1 MLINFKLDMQTFIDN
16 SDDMIGIFDADF
28 RIISYNQKLANSFFQ
43 SDNFRIKVGVN
54 LGEALP
60 IDKRKFWT
68 DQFTRAL
75 KGETVKC
82 EFPYEGSTG
91 QFYYMENMYK
101 PIIEKNE
108 VLYVIQILKVVTLR
122 KKFEEKIQTSER
134 SYRHLASNIP
144 NSNLFMLDDKF
155 NVIVA
160 SGTDLK
166 RKGYEPEKFTGK
178 NMYDIA
184 DQFGLKMLW
193 DYFDKARD
201 GVDSQIEYKTGDD
214 YYIDDI
220 IPVRDEMSKI
230 NGYLIYSRRITQQ
243 KLNEKKLEN
252 INRSKDNILGIVAH
266 DLRNPISAILGLADL
281 IKNDVNNADKYFE
294 LINRSCK
301 TALNIISDLLDISD
315 LDRTDYRMK
324 KESTELVSFISGI
337 IQSNSFLA
345 KDKELTINFK
355 SNIPKID
362 IDINQSKFSRVIN
375 NLLVNAIK
383 FSNRK
388 ADILVSA
395 EAQTDREKVIIK
407 VQDNGIGIPDS
418 MKSIIFDKF
427 TKASRRGTEGEKSLG
442 LGMSIVKRIVEL
454 HNGHIWLESK
464 ENVGTTIFIELSLP
478 SEEET
483 IRIEDV

>member
-1 MLINFKLDMQTFIDN
+1 
-16 SDDMIGIFDADF
+16 
-28 RIISYNQKLANSFFQ
+28 
-43 SDNFRIKVGVN
+43 
-54 LGEALP
+54 
-60 IDKRKFWT
+60 
-68 DQFTRAL
+68 
-75 KGETVKC
+75 
-82 EFPYEGSTG
+82 
-91 QFYYMENMYK
+91 
-101 PIIEKNE
+101 
-108 VLYVIQILKVVTLR
+108 
-122 KKFEEKIQTSER
+122 
-134 SYRHLASNIP
+134 
-144 NSNLFMLDDKF
+144 
-155 NVIVA
+155 
-160 SGTDLK
+160 
-166 RKGYEPEKFTGK
+166 
-178 NMYDIA
+178 
-184 DQFGLKMLW
+184 
-193 DYFDKARD
+193 
-201 GVDSQIEYKTGDD
+201 
-214 YYIDDI
+214 
-220 IPVRDEMSKI
+220 
-230 NGYLIYSRRITQQ
+230 
-243 KLNEKKLEN
+243 
-252 INRSKDNILGIVAH
+252 
-266 DLRNPISAILGLADL
+266 
-281 IKNDVNNADKYFE
+281 
-294 LINRSCK
+294 
-301 TALNIISDLLDISD
+301 
-315 LDRTDYRMK
+315 MK
-324 KESTELVSFISGI
+324 KEFTELVSFINGI

-478 SEEET
+478 TEEET